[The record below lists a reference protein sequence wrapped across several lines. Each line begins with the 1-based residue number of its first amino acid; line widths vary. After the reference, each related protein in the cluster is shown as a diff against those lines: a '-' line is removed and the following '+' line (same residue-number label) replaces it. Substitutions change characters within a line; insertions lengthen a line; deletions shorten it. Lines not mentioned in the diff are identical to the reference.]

1 MLQGKAIRPETG
13 LAAAERPFH
22 PNAPAH
28 AKRANEGREL
38 CRLGSASAFPDIAVF
53 DDGTGFEIPAAEPHE
68 GATSSRT
75 HGWPCAASKL
85 CSGQKETATP

>member
-1 MLQGKAIRPETG
+1 MLQCKAIRPETG

-38 CRLGSASAFPDIAVF
+38 SRLGSASAFPDIAVF
-53 DDGTGFEIPAAEPHE
+53 DDGGAGFEIPAR
-68 GATSSRT
+68 GTTRGCYLLSNSRLAMR
-75 HGWPCAASKL
+75 CF
-85 CSGQKETATP
+85 